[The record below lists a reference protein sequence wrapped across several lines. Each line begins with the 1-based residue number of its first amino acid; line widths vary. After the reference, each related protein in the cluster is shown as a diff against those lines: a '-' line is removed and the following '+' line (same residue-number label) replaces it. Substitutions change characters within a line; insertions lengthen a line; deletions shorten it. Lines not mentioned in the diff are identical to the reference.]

1 MGFVSYIAIPINV
14 LTLLFCR
21 FPGQLVGITQDLDAL
36 EFKQESPMVQ
46 YFWLKDHQFWNRA
59 NITLI
64 CILLEHVII
73 GLKIVVAG
81 IIPDVPTKV
90 HLAEQRREK
99 IIVQAQEEMRKLK
112 VSGRCES
119 FQDIQN
125 RLERELEDAS
135 KPDELIIVDANED
148 LDEARKK
155 KAELRR
161 KKL

>member
-1 MGFVSYIAIPINV
+1 M
-14 LTLLFCR
+14 
-21 FPGQLVGITQDLDAL
+21 
-36 EFKQESPMVQ
+36 
-46 YFWLKDHQFWNRA
+46 
-59 NITLI
+59 
-64 CILLEHVII
+64 
-73 GLKIVVAG
+73 
-81 IIPDVPTKV
+81 
-90 HLAEQRREK
+90 
-99 IIVQAQEEMRKLK
+99 QAQEEMRKLK